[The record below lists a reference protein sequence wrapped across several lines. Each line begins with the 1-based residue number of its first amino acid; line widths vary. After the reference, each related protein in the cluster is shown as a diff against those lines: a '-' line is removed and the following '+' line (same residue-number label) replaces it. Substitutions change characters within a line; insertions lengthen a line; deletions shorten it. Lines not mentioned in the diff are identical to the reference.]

1 MRRLRTHDRGF
12 TLVELVVV
20 VGIVGILA
28 AVAVASYRHFTKR
41 AQSVEAEV
49 ALTDISRLQQQYYA
63 QHGSYATDLAAA
75 GFNPVPPLKYY
86 VVNLRYVGGSGGV
99 AYRLYATAKE
109 NGDGS
114 IAMVLTQFQDGRVE
128 LDKSVVAAGSVGQPG
143 SGTAGGSS
151 GTGTPADAG
160 GSSGGAL
167 GDDPLGKLLADAV
180 GARDGGGV
188 VEGNSVHKL
197 RRGQRVENGERRL
210 GADAGGILQPREPDT
225 LFAADE
231 GEEPDGAFRHLGFD
245 MEFGDLAHRQ
255 FRQRA

>member
-1 MRRLRTHDRGF
+1 MRRPCTHERGF
-12 TLVELVVV
+12 TLLELMVV

-86 VVNLRYVGGSGGV
+86 LVHLRYVGGKDGV

-151 GTGTPADAG
+151 GTGTPVDAG

-167 GDDPLGKLLADAV
+167 GDDPLGGSSASSSSTSSGTSRTVIHQTNSL
-180 GARDGGGV
+180 GMGG
-188 VEGNSVHKL
+188 K
-197 RRGQRVENGERRL
+197 
-210 GADAGGILQPREPDT
+210 
-225 LFAADE
+225 
-231 GEEPDGAFRHLGFD
+231 
-245 MEFGDLAHRQ
+245 
-255 FRQRA
+255 